1 MKLKYLALIPITVF
15 TLTACT
21 QTEDVKTDE
30 MIVLSP
36 AELDLKI
43 QQARAAERTRIQ
55 KELAKQEQQFKVFDE
70 ILISQGKEPKFSDY
84 YNKPPTELSAEA
96 VQATAHK
103 KANKTTQ
110 NNTNA
115 ANTTTES
122 LAWQNRIIP
131 ESRKPQSYLII
142 DGKTYYRCAANSLI
156 PTIATGEPASSAT
169 YSENNTELSATLC
182 KASRDKFTMQ
192 RLQQKLFD
200 LGYLKS
206 DTLSKEQLIDG
217 IWGLST
223 LEAVKAYQ
231 QKHGLLFGQL
241 TIQTLEH
248 LGIFAPQT
256 PSPFESTQIVKA
268 EIDNSD
274 NKNSEDHTKENTKE
288 NSKQKN
294 TTQTDTQN
302 TYAALETKP
311 ELKLEPKLEL
321 KEKQEEQ
328 EQEQQQENKNLPKKQ
343 PEIESDS
350 AVKTES
356 QKVTTQTETKPK
368 FSESLALDS
377 KPIFYREVGGAKYYQ
392 CQAEVTQANQN
403 AKAISYVL
411 CYNSRDVATI
421 TDLQYEL
428 YEKGFMPA
436 NGMPVGRLISGVMDD
451 KTLAAIDAYQKQN
464 GLLQGDLTIEM
475 LEHLGIFKASEQQTP
490 VVIEVAAEETAVKEN
505 TPKDKTPATTS
516 IASTEEIPF
525 EALTVKLAQS
535 DFDARNTVLESKP
548 QVYATVRGFKLWRCR
563 ARAVIPELD
572 AEGFLNYGENKAF
585 RATLCKKNRSKPLIT
600 RLQTALRDRGYLKP
614 LPPIDRVV
622 IDGIWGINT
631 LTALKQYQQDN
642 GLAYGQ
648 LTIESLEHLGVFV
661 SE

>member
-1 MKLKYLALIPITVF
+1 MV
-15 TLTACT
+15 
-21 QTEDVKTDE
+21 
-30 MIVLSP
+30 
-36 AELDLKI
+36 
-43 QQARAAERTRIQ
+43 
-55 KELAKQEQQFKVFDE
+55 
-70 ILISQGKEPKFSDY
+70 
-84 YNKPPTELSAEA
+84 
-96 VQATAHK
+96 
-103 KANKTTQ
+103 
-110 NNTNA
+110 
-115 ANTTTES
+115 
-122 LAWQNRIIP
+122 
-131 ESRKPQSYLII
+131 
-142 DGKTYYRCAANSLI
+142 
-156 PTIATGEPASSAT
+156 PTIAAGEPASSAT
-169 YSENNTELSATLC
+169 YNGNNTELSATLC

-192 RLQQKLFD
+192 RLQQKLFN

-256 PSPFESTQIVKA
+256 PSSFESTQIVKA

-274 NKNSEDHTKENTKE
+274 NKEDTRET
-288 NSKQKN
+288 SKQN
-294 TTQTDTQN
+294 NAIQTETQN
-302 TYAALETKP
+302 TVAALDAKP
-311 ELKLEPKLEL
+311 VPKLEPKLES
-321 KEKQEEQ
+321 KEEQ
-328 EQEQQQENKNLPKKQ
+328 EQQ
-343 PEIESDS
+343 PETENLAETQSEIETDT

-356 QKVTTQTETKPK
+356 QKVTTQTETKP
-368 FSESLALDS
+368 ENIEVLAIDS
-377 KPIFYREVGGAKYYQ
+377 TPVFYREVGGAKYYQ
-392 CQAEVTQANQN
+392 CQAEVTQANH
-403 AKAISYVL
+403 ATKALSYVL
-411 CYNSRDVATI
+411 CDNSRDVATI

-436 NGMPVGRLISGVMDD
+436 NGVPIGRLISGVMDD
-451 KTLAAIDAYQKQN
+451 KTLAAIDSYQKKN
-464 GLLQGDLTIEM
+464 GLMQGDLTIEM
-475 LEHLGIFKASEQQTP
+475 LEHLGIFKASEQQTH
-490 VVIEVAAEETAVKEN
+490 VVAAAAEDTLVEEN
-505 TPKDKTPATTS
+505 TPKDKTPASTS
-516 IASTEEIPF
+516 VSSSEEIPF

-572 AEGFLNYGENKAF
+572 AEGFLNYGEHKEF